1 MLRYLTT
8 AAAYLPPIP
17 RVDTPFPKTYT
28 LPVHFNILLRWT
40 RDIRV
45 FFYAVVPIGVKVEY
59 KSLES
64 FPYYK
69 DCAPLVEAL
78 GYFLV
83 ELRVVSQKQSV
94 RISAV
99 IASKNSAAEIG
110 VDDCSKVQRALLPR
124 LEALLGTDDTY
135 MELTSPGMERTI
147 KNAAEF
153 AFFIG
158 RNVRV
163 WDKNVS
169 DWRSG
174 TITGADESSVRLKI
188 DETEE
193 TFLFEHIAKAK
204 FNNR

>member
-1 MLRYLTT
+1 M
-8 AAAYLPPIP
+8 
-17 RVDTPFPKTYT
+17 
-28 LPVHFNILLRWT
+28 
-40 RDIRV
+40 
-45 FFYAVVPIGVKVEY
+45 PIGVKVEY

-64 FPYYK
+64 FPYYG

-83 ELRVVSQKQSV
+83 DLRVVNQKQSV

-99 IASKNSAAEIG
+99 IAAKNPAAEIG
-110 VDDCSKVQRALLPR
+110 VDDCSKVHHALLPR

-153 AFFIG
+153 VFFIG
-158 RNVRV
+158 RDVRV
-163 WDKNVS
+163 WDKNAA

-174 TITGADESSVRLKI
+174 KIVGADESSVRLEI
-188 DETEE
+188 DGKEE
-193 TFLFEHIAKAK
+193 TFLFENIAKAK

>member
-1 MLRYLTT
+1 M
-8 AAAYLPPIP
+8 
-17 RVDTPFPKTYT
+17 
-28 LPVHFNILLRWT
+28 
-40 RDIRV
+40 
-45 FFYAVVPIGVKVEY
+45 EY
-59 KSLES
+59 KSLNS
-64 FPYYK
+64 FPYYT

-83 ELRVVSQKQSV
+83 DLRIINQKQSV

-99 IASKNSAAEIG
+99 IASKNSASEIG
-110 VDDCSKVQRALLPR
+110 VDDCSKVHHALLPR

-153 AFFIG
+153 SFFIG
-158 RNVRV
+158 RDVRV
-163 WDKNVS
+163 WDKTVS

-174 TITGADESSVRLKI
+174 KISGADESSVRLEI
-188 DETEE
+188 DGMEE
-193 TFLFEHIAKAK
+193 TFLFENLAKAK